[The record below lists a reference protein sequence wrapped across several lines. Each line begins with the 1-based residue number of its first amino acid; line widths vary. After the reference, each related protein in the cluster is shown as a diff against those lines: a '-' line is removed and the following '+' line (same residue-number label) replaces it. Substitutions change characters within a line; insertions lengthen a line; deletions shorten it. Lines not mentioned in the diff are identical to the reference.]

1 MNEEKIEEKIIMD
14 GLRYNDV
21 SLIPMYS
28 NINLE
33 DICLKVKLTDE
44 ITLNAP
50 IISSP
55 MDTVTE
61 SRMAVAIAR
70 QGGIGIIHSNMTL
83 EEQKK
88 EVDKVKRSEFGIIK
102 SPISLGPNHY
112 IFEAL
117 ALMSSYR
124 ISGIPITEYDKLVGI
139 VTNRDLRF
147 ENNVN
152 KKIYEVITRENLV
165 TAHEGIS
172 MEEAR
177 EILTIH
183 KIEKLPIIDKQGD
196 LKGLITTKDISKAIE
211 YPNSAKDKDGRLFVC
226 AAVPIDEEMLLR
238 VEALV
243 SSHVDIIA
251 IDTPH
256 GHTEASVNAVKKI
269 KKAFPSL
276 PIISGNICTS
286 VAATDLIEAGVDV
299 LRVGIGPGSMGQT
312 SLVSGVGM
320 PQITAIMECAKIA
333 KKYGKA
339 ILADGGIKQS
349 GDIAKAIAAGASS
362 VIMGSLLA
370 GCEECPGGVEL
381 FEGIKYK
388 KYRTSPHRILGGE
401 LITEQNI
408 EMQEGRIAFKG
419 AFKFIARDTIKG
431 LKASMVYCGC
441 KNIEELQTNAKF
453 VKVIGNQ

>member
-1 MNEEKIEEKIIMD
+1 MEKIVME
-14 GLRYNDV
+14 GVRYNDV

-28 NINLE
+28 NINVE
-33 DICLKVKLTDE
+33 DICLRARLTDK
-44 ITLNAP
+44 ITLNSP

-61 SRMAVAIAR
+61 ARMAVAIAR
-70 QGGIGIIHSNMTL
+70 QGGLGIIHGNMTI
-83 EEQKK
+83 EEQQT

-102 SPISLGPNHY
+102 NPISLSPNHY
-112 IFEAL
+112 VADAL
-117 ALMSSYR
+117 NLMASYR

-152 KKIYEVITRENLV
+152 KKIYEVMTRENLI
-165 TAHEGIS
+165 TADIGVS

-177 EILTIH
+177 DILTLH
-183 KIEKLPIIDKQGD
+183 KIEKLPIVDELGD

-226 AAVPIDEEMLLR
+226 AAVPIDETMLLR

-243 SSHVDIIA
+243 NSHVDIIA

-256 GHTEASVNAVKKI
+256 GHTEISINAVKKI
-269 KKAFPSL
+269 KEAFPSL

-286 VAATDLIEAGVDV
+286 EAAEDLIKAGADV
-299 LRVGIGPGSMGQT
+299 LRVGVGPGSMGQT

-320 PQITAIMECAKIA
+320 PQVTAIIECSKVAL
-333 KKYGKA
+333 KYGKT

-349 GDIAKAIAAGASS
+349 GDIAKAIAAGSS
-362 VIMGSLLA
+362 AVIMGSIFA
-370 GCEECPGGVEL
+370 GCEECPGSTYL

-388 KYRTSPHRILGGE
+388 KYKTSPHRILGGE
-401 LITEQNI
+401 LVTEEDI
-408 EMQEGRIAFKG
+408 ETQEGRIAFKG
-419 AFKFIARDTIKG
+419 EVKFIAKDLLKG
-431 LKASMVYCGC
+431 LKASMVYCGS
-441 KNIEELQTNAKF
+441 KNIEKLQTEAKF
-453 VKVIGNQ
+453 VKVIGSQ